1 LSSKLVPNRLDPLHN
16 RGARKVH
23 QFADFGIGKR
33 TWVIPR
39 ETLEIA
45 GNEGD

>member
-1 LSSKLVPNRLDPLHN
+1 LRSKLVPNRLDPLYN

-23 QFADFGIGKR
+23 QIGDFSIGKR
-33 TWVIPR
+33 TWVVPR
-39 ETLEIA
+39 ETLEVA